1 LPAKIDRRLYQL
13 YYEGKQLIS
22 SNIAKRYARAFFK
35 IAGEEK
41 RYEYYYDELGRF
53 STILKENKN
62 LSEFLA
68 NPIFALSDKKAV
80 VESLLEKIRIS
91 PLTSNFL
98 KLLVDKRRI
107 DILSDIRGCYREL
120 MDIALKKVR
129 VTVKTAFPLTRETSA
144 RLQNGLERLTD
155 REVEMIVLEDRSLLG
170 GVVVR
175 VGDTLY
181 DGSVRTQLN
190 NIRNLLGEEI

>member
-1 LPAKIDRRLYQL
+1 M
-13 YYEGKQLIS
+13 IS
-22 SNIAKRYARAFFK
+22 SNIAKRYARAFFE

-41 RYEYYYDELGRF
+41 RYEEYYGEMSRF
-53 STILKENKN
+53 SAVLQANRN

-68 NPIFALSDKKAV
+68 NPVFDQRDQKAV
-80 VESLLEKIRIS
+80 LESVLEKVPVS
-91 PLTSNFL
+91 PLTANFL

-107 DILSDIRGCYREL
+107 NILPDIQGCYREL
-120 MDIALKKVR
+120 MDIALMKVR
-129 VTVKTAFPLTRETSA
+129 VTVKTAFPLTGETSA

-155 REVEMIVLEDRSLLG
+155 RKVEMIVLEDRSLLG